1 MTYHSLATTLDEGVL
16 PIHLNR
22 PEVRKALV
30 ERMQAVKGR

>member
-16 PIHLNR
+16 PNHLYR